1 MNQKEMKPDER
12 AEAVRVLSG
21 VITAFKKYDAEEI
34 MALSDTIIHTASITQ
49 QQHVLQLAMVIYSIG
64 KIIARGKIRRYPQDK
79 WNTFVTI
86 TRNELDCT
94 LTAINTNNFK
104 AYSKCLL
111 NIQQVIMTLD
121 ESFMS
126 YVDHV
131 INQAKLTKGTKI
143 YEHGVSLKIVAELF
157 GVTEWELMDYAGKT
171 RMLDRDSEPSDVP
184 GRLDKAR
191 RFFNERTTN

>member
-1 MNQKEMKPDER
+1 MNKKEMRPEVKADAIR
-12 AEAVRVLSG
+12 ILNG

-34 MALSDTIIHTASITQ
+34 MALSDTIIHTASVSQ

-94 LTAINTNNFK
+94 LTAINTNNYK
-104 AYSKCLL
+104 KYTKCLL
-111 NIQQVIMTLD
+111 NIQQAVMMLD

-126 YVDHV
+126 YADHV
-131 INQAKLTKGTKI
+131 INHAKLTKGTKI
-143 YEHGVSLKIVAELF
+143 YEHGVSMKLVAELF

-171 RMLDRDSEPSDVP
+171 RMLDRDAEPSDVP
-184 GRLDKAR
+184 SRLEKAR
-191 RFFNERTTN
+191 RFFNERTSN